1 MSIDTGILNDYIDA
15 CAVIKETEEEI
26 KKLKKKKRTI
36 LQTNVKGS
44 NPEWPYEKQHFT
56 IQGTAFDF
64 VDDGQLRIEEQMLKR
79 QRANAEDLKLQVEEW
94 MQGIPFRMQRIIK
107 YKFFD
112 DLTWDE
118 VAMLMGR
125 KATGEGVKKQ
135 FQRFFKEN

>member
-26 KKLKKKKRTI
+26 RKLKKKKRTI
-36 LQTNVKGS
+36 LQTSVKGS
-44 NPEWPYEKQHFT
+44 NPDWPYEEQHFT

-79 QRANAEDLKLQVEEW
+79 QRANAEELKLQVEEW

-112 DLTWDE
+112 DLTWEE
-118 VAMLMGR
+118 VATLMGR

-135 FQRFFKEN
+135 FQRFFKEK

>member
-79 QRANAEDLKLQVEEW
+79 QRANVEELKLQVEEW

>member
-26 KKLKKKKRTI
+26 RKLKKKKRTI
-36 LQTNVKGS
+36 LQTSGKGS
-44 NPEWPYEKQHFT
+44 NPDWPYEEQHFT

-79 QRANAEDLKLQVEEW
+79 QRANAEELKLQVEEW

>member
-1 MSIDTGILNDYIDA
+1 MDTGILNDYIDA

-26 KKLKKKKRTI
+26 RKLKKKKRTI
-36 LQTNVKGS
+36 LQTSVKGS
-44 NPEWPYEKQHFT
+44 NPDWPYEEQHFT

-79 QRANAEDLKLQVEEW
+79 QRANAEELKLQVEEW

>member
-26 KKLKKKKRTI
+26 RKLKKKKRTI

-44 NPEWPYEKQHFT
+44 NPDWPYEEQHFT
-56 IQGTAFDF
+56 IQGTSFDF

-79 QRANAEDLKLQVEEW
+79 QRANAEELKLQVEEW

>member
-79 QRANAEDLKLQVEEW
+79 QRANAEELKLQVEEW

-135 FQRFFKEN
+135 FKRFFKEN

>member
-79 QRANAEDLKLQVEEW
+79 QRANAEELKLQVEEW

>member
-26 KKLKKKKRTI
+26 KKLKKKRTI

-79 QRANAEDLKLQVEEW
+79 QRANAEELKLQVEEW
-94 MQGIPFRMQRIIK
+94 MQGIPFRMQMIIK

>member
-26 KKLKKKKRTI
+26 RKLKKKKRTI

-44 NPEWPYEKQHFT
+44 NPDWPYEEQHFT

-64 VDDGQLRIEEQMLKR
+64 VDDGQLRIEEQMLKS
-79 QRANAEDLKLQVEEW
+79 QRANAEELKLQVEEW

-118 VAMLMGR
+118 VATLMGR

>member
-1 MSIDTGILNDYIDA
+1 MSIHTGILNDYIDA

-26 KKLKKKKRTI
+26 RKLKKKKRTI

-44 NPEWPYEKQHFT
+44 NPDWPYEEQHFT
-56 IQGTAFDF
+56 IQRTAFDF

-79 QRANAEDLKLQVEEW
+79 QRANAEELKLQVEEW

-112 DLTWDE
+112 DLTWEE
-118 VAMLMGR
+118 VATLMGR
-125 KATGEGVKKQ
+125 KCTAASVKME
-135 FQRFFKEN
+135 FRRFMKEN

>member
-15 CAVIKETEEEI
+15 CEVIKETEEEI

-79 QRANAEDLKLQVEEW
+79 QRANAEELKLQVEEW

>member
-26 KKLKKKKRTI
+26 RKLKKKKRTI

-44 NPEWPYEKQHFT
+44 NPDWPYEEQHFT

-79 QRANAEDLKLQVEEW
+79 QRANAEELKLQVEEW

>member
-64 VDDGQLRIEEQMLKR
+64 VDDGQLRIEEQMLQR
-79 QRANAEDLKLQVEEW
+79 QRANAEELKLQVEEW

>member
-26 KKLKKKKRTI
+26 KKLQKKKRTI

-79 QRANAEDLKLQVEEW
+79 QRANAEELKLQVEEW

>member
-79 QRANAEDLKLQVEEW
+79 QRANAEELK
-94 MQGIPFRMQRIIK
+94 
-107 YKFFD
+107 
-112 DLTWDE
+112 
-118 VAMLMGR
+118 
-125 KATGEGVKKQ
+125 
-135 FQRFFKEN
+135 